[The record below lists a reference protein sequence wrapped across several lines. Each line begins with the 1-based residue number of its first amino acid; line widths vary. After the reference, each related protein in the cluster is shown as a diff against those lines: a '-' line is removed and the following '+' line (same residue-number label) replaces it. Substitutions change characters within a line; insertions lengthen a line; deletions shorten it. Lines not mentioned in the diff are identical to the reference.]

1 MKKYINLLLIGFIIF
16 VAGLIICNFEIKS
29 FTRVNDLPENFSII
43 NENFSIDIDENKI
56 YKIKKAKYN
65 DNIVLEK
72 KINNSL
78 DDEVLI
84 NIEHRKTS
92 VAFTSI
98 RNLSNEVKITFSNN
112 MVIDHNDLMDIF
124 DLGITSIKEKKIY
137 NYNLLK
143 YSKIS
148 IIGNE
153 KVLEKIEIE

>member
-1 MKKYINLLLIGFIIF
+1 
-16 VAGLIICNFEIKS
+16 
-29 FTRVNDLPENFSII
+29 
-43 NENFSIDIDENKI
+43 
-56 YKIKKAKYN
+56 
-65 DNIVLEK
+65 
-72 KINNSL
+72 
-78 DDEVLI
+78 
-84 NIEHRKTS
+84 
-92 VAFTSI
+92 
-98 RNLSNEVKITFSNN
+98 